1 MELTK
6 KQLESVPVIKRRIAQ
21 AEKELKELE
30 ADMPCDAKALTLSH
44 NPTHSNYPKGIDDQ
58 IAKYLDDIEALKR
71 SIEARKKY
79 LVRLL
84 FWIHAMIDK
93 IEDPV
98 AQEIV
103 ELRCVQGLTFEEI
116 GTITFRSKAGV
127 YFIYTECL
135 KQFGI
140 HETN

>member
-84 FWIHAMIDK
+84 FWIHALIDK

-116 GTITFRSKAGV
+116 GSRIHYSESGARRIYFRCLHQIGV
-127 YFIYTECL
+127 L
-135 KQFGI
+135 
-140 HETN
+140 